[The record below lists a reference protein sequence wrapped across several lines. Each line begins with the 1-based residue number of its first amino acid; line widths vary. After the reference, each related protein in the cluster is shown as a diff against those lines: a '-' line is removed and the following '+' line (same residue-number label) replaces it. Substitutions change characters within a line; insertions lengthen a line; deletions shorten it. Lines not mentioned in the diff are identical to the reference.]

1 LSGSSDTCVACNPVT
16 GASVRAT
23 YTCTTPDD
31 SRVSDCDSSTPVKT
45 EGQSGAPDTCSV
57 KPGLSPMIIAF
68 IVVAIVVICGAL
80 YVWKHKRD
88 VAGQSK
94 QQGRQTTT
102 TADIELQESNPMGK

>member
-1 LSGSSDTCVACNPVT
+1 
-16 GASVRAT
+16 
-23 YTCTTPDD
+23 
-31 SRVSDCDSSTPVKT
+31 
-45 EGQSGAPDTCSV
+45 
-57 KPGLSPMIIAF
+57 MIIAF

-88 VAGQSK
+88 VAGQTK